1 MGPVSSLSTKGWV
14 VLGVMIG
21 LMMVVTPVSSK
32 KFDELFQARW
42 ALDHFVYQGDTLRMK
57 LDKLSGNLY

>member
-1 MGPVSSLSTKGWV
+1 MGPVSSLATKGWV